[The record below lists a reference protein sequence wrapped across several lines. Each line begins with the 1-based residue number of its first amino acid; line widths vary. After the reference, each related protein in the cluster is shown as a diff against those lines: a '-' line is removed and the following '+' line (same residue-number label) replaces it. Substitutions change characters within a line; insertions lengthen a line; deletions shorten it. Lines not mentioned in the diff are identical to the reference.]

1 MKTYQIHLIRCGV
14 TDANL
19 DGRYIGRTD
28 VPLSAESI
36 RDLRHLQERGGYPT
50 AEVYYTSPRLRC
62 IQTMNLLYPG
72 QDCYEVPGFDE
83 IDFGEWEGKTA
94 EELQDDENFQQWLNR
109 STNIT
114 PPGGESV
121 ADMYERVCRT
131 LGMIADGMM
140 RSGCHSA
147 VIVTHGGVIS
157 YLLSA
162 YGLPEASFYDWMT
175 APGHGYSLRLMPS
188 LWMSGRKAEVYQ
200 MLPTVPDEDSA
211 AQQAVALGREAAQRS
226 IGLSKPDEDEI
237 DRDNWQPYEHDDDED
252 DA

>member
-1 MKTYQIHLIRCGV
+1 MKTYQIHLLRCGL

-28 VPLSAESI
+28 APLSAESI
-36 RDLRHLQERGGYPT
+36 ADLKKLQARGGYPE

-83 IDFGEWEGKTA
+83 IDFGDWEGKTA
-94 EELQDDENFQQWLNR
+94 DELKDDENFQKWLNH
-109 STNIT
+109 SADVT
-114 PPGGESV
+114 PPNGESV
-121 ADMYERVCRT
+121 ADMYQRVCQT
-131 LGMIADGMM
+131 FGMIADGMI
-140 RSGCHSA
+140 RSGCRSA

-175 APGHGYSLRLMPS
+175 APGRGYSLRIMPG
-188 LWMSGRKAEVYQ
+188 LWMSGRKAEAFQ
-200 MLPTVPDEDSA
+200 MIPTVPDEEPDVH
-211 AQQAVALGREAAQRS
+211 QQAVALGRAAAERS
-226 IGLSKPDEDEI
+226 IGLSRPDDEVNREDWE
-237 DRDNWQPYEHDDDED
+237 PYAHNDDDEI
-252 DA
+252 